1 MGTLKEHIPVLAI
14 QMAGF
19 FLLIGLS
26 IYVTYNDVLR
36 IF

>member
-1 MGTLKEHIPVLAI
+1 MSEKLEISI

-19 FLLIGLS
+19 ALLIGLS
-26 IYVTYNDVLR
+26 ILVTYNDVLR